1 MKTLR
6 LSFVL
11 LLGLLVAAPAFAV
24 SKEIIQLQTQV
35 QALQDQMTQMRQSF
49 DERMGVMKN
58 LIEQSTD
65 NVNKV
70 AAAVNTLNQ
79 QVQKSQQDTG
89 THSDQLSGQIQAL
102 NDSVDELKAR
112 MTKVAQQLDA
122 MQNQQQNITPGA
134 QPAVQPGQPA
144 QPGEAGAAPQASA
157 PLPDVLY
164 NNALRDYN
172 SGNYDIASQ
181 EFGDYLK
188 YYQNTDLAGNAQF
201 YVGDI
206 NYHQGNF
213 AAAIKSYDLVIQQY
227 PDGNK
232 AAAAQLKKGYALLE
246 LGQKQAGVRELNALI
261 TRYPRSIEAQQAKD
275 RLRKL
280 GATTA
285 SKGTPRGQQ

>member
-6 LSFVL
+6 LSFVMF
-11 LLGLLVAAPAFAV
+11 LGLLVAVPAFPV

-70 AAAVNTLNQ
+70 AAAVNTLDQ
-79 QVQKSQQDTG
+79 QVQKSQQDVG

-112 MTKVAQQLDA
+112 MTKIAQQLDA
-122 MQNQQQNITPGA
+122 MQSQQQNITPGG
-134 QPAVQPGQPA
+134 QPTGQPA
-144 QPGEAGAAPQASA
+144 QPGQPGEAGGATPQAVA
-157 PLPDVLY
+157 PPPDVLY

-172 SGNYDIASQ
+172 SGNYDLASQ

-201 YVGDI
+201 YIGDI
-206 NYHQGNF
+206 DYHQGNF
-213 AAAIKSYDLVIQQY
+213 TAAIKSYDTVIQQY

-232 AAAAQLKKGYALLE
+232 AAAAQLKKGYSLLE

-285 SKGTPRGQQ
+285 SKGTPRG